1 MTVPANQAKPAT
13 MFESVDAAFDRQDYK
28 TAAQL
33 LKLLRQQHPD
43 NPFIQLYVGRLYEE
57 SGKLTAATAAYRQIL
72 QTVTHP
78 RVVIQARQG
87 LQRLE
92 ARSSRYPQGVAQA
105 QKVEAIA
112 QAKADPNNAKIGFL
126 ILEPIVGDARQ
137 AAAQNFA
144 RIMRLDAY
152 TARLQLPSRGWRLY
166 RTGAIGE
173 LEFYGQEL
181 RKAQIP
187 AFWTSLETLQRLRV
201 LRVNYLQ
208 AVSPRAT
215 VVCQNEADQ
224 AGSLTFD
231 WSEVTHRVEGLLPIF
246 EDVVDLDR
254 RKKLMRKEKTQD
266 YAQVLDLH
274 LPKRRCILRFC
285 DRTYQ
290 FQQGVVFE
298 QDAMPN
304 HQATTRMRW
313 NVLTHFL
320 GDRLAAVPSRSD
332 FTSFAETTQEHF
344 TFLQDFPTH
353 INLLRKAPTYWD
365 AAFQLYSGLVFE
377 HSSNKS

>member
-1 MTVPANQAKPAT
+1 MTVPVNKAKPAT
-13 MFESVDAAFDRQDYK
+13 MFESIEAAFDRQDYK

-33 LKLLRQQHPD
+33 LKPLRQQNPDHP
-43 NPFIQLYVGRLYEE
+43 FVQLYVGRLYEI
-57 SGKLTAATAAYRQIL
+57 SGKVEAATAAYRQIL
-72 QTVTHP
+72 QSVTNP
-78 RVVIQARQG
+78 KVVSQARQG

-92 ARSSRYPQGVAQA
+92 AIAQA

-112 QAKADPNNAKIGFL
+112 QATADPNNAKIGFL
-126 ILEPIVGDARQ
+126 ILEPIEGDARQ

-144 RIMRLDAY
+144 RIMKIDPY
-152 TARLQLPSRGWRLY
+152 MARLQLPSRGWRLY

-173 LEFYGQEL
+173 LAWYGQEL
-181 RKAQIP
+181 RKAGVP
-187 AFWTSLETLQRLRV
+187 AFWTSLESLQGLRV

-208 AVSPRAT
+208 GVSPNAT
-215 VVCQNEADQ
+215 VICQNEADQ
-224 AGSLTFD
+224 TGTLTFD
-231 WSEVTHRVEGLLPIF
+231 WAEVTHRVEGLLPIF
-246 EDVVDLDR
+246 EDVVDLDS

-266 YAQVLDLH
+266 YVQVLDLH

-285 DRTYQ
+285 DRAYQ
-290 FQQGVVFE
+290 FQQGVIFE

-313 NVLTHFL
+313 NALTQFL

-332 FTSFAETTQEHF
+332 FIPFAETTQEHLA
-344 TFLQDFPTH
+344 FLQDFPTH

-365 AAFQLYSGLVFE
+365 AAFQLYSGLIFE
-377 HSSNKS
+377 YFSNKSWGSS

>member
-1 MTVPANQAKPAT
+1 
-13 MFESVDAAFDRQDYK
+13 MFESIEAAFDRQDYK
-28 TAAQL
+28 TAAHL
-33 LKLLRQQHPD
+33 LKPLRQQNPDHP
-43 NPFIQLYVGRLYEE
+43 FVQLYVGRLYEE

-72 QTVTHP
+72 QVVTNP
-78 RVVIQARQG
+78 KVVSQARQG

-92 ARSSRYPQGVAQA
+92 AIAQA

-112 QAKADPNNAKIGFL
+112 QATADPNNAKIGFL
-126 ILEPIVGDARQ
+126 ILEPIEGDAPQ

-144 RIMRLDAY
+144 RIMKIDPY
-152 TARLQLPSRGWRLY
+152 MARLQLPSRGWRLY

-173 LEFYGQEL
+173 LAWYGQEL
-181 RKAQIP
+181 RKAGVP
-187 AFWTSLETLQRLRV
+187 AFWTSLESLQGLRV

-208 AVSPRAT
+208 GVSPNAT
-215 VVCQNEADQ
+215 VICQNEADQ
-224 AGSLTFD
+224 TGTLTFD
-231 WSEVTHRVEGLLPIF
+231 WAEVNHRVEGLLPIF
-246 EDVVDLDR
+246 EDVVDLDS

-266 YAQVLDLH
+266 YVQVLDLH

-285 DRTYQ
+285 DRAYQ
-290 FQQGVVFE
+290 FQQGVIFE

-313 NVLTHFL
+313 NALTQFL

-332 FTSFAETTQEHF
+332 FIPFAETTQEHLA
-344 TFLQDFPTH
+344 FLQDFPTH

-365 AAFQLYSGLVFE
+365 AAFQLYSGLIFE
-377 HSSNKS
+377 YFSDKKWGSS

>member
-1 MTVPANQAKPAT
+1 
-13 MFESVDAAFDRQDYK
+13 MFESVEAAFDRQDYK

-33 LKLLRQQHPD
+33 LKPLRQQNPDHP
-43 NPFIQLYVGRLYEE
+43 FVQLYVGRLYEA
-57 SGKLTAATAAYRQIL
+57 SGKVEAATAAYRQIL
-72 QTVTHP
+72 QAVTHP
-78 RVVIQARQG
+78 RVVTQARQA

-105 QKVEAIA
+105 RQVEAIA
-112 QAKADPNNAKIGFL
+112 QATSDPNNAKIGFL
-126 ILEPIVGDARQ
+126 ILEPIEGDARQ

-144 RIMRLDAY
+144 RIMKIDPY

-181 RKAQIP
+181 CKAGVP

-208 AVSPRAT
+208 SVSPGAT

-224 AGSLTFD
+224 MGTLTFD

-246 EDVVDLDR
+246 EDVVDLDS
-254 RKKLMRKEKTQD
+254 RKRMVRKEKTQD
-266 YAQVLDLH
+266 YVQVLDLH
-274 LPKRRCILRFC
+274 LPKRHCILRFC
-285 DRTYQ
+285 DRAYQ
-290 FQQGVVFE
+290 FQQGVMFE

-313 NVLTHFL
+313 NLLTQFL

-332 FTSFAETTQEHF
+332 FTAFAETTPEHF
-344 TFLQDFPTH
+344 AFLQDFPTH
-353 INLLRKAPTYWD
+353 IHLLRKAPTYWD
-365 AAFQLYSGLVFE
+365 AAFQIYSGLIFE
-377 HSSNKS
+377 HSLNKKQGS